1 MSLVSWFKVPATKID
16 ELPPGT
22 LVLIDGTTFIRME
35 DDIPRHVTGC
45 IFNPVT
51 GNWSHW
57 SRLIVFTKE
66 VDIEYSEKVVY
77 PYKSPAHQN
86 WKITLYI
93 PDNLPK
99 QHTLADLR
107 SPRKS
112 IKKAFDDFIE
122 QLLD

>member
-66 VDIEYSEKVVY
+66 VDVSNE
-77 PYKSPAHQN
+77 P
-86 WKITLYI
+86 T
-93 PDNLPK
+93 
-99 QHTLADLR
+99 
-107 SPRKS
+107 
-112 IKKAFDDFIE
+112 
-122 QLLD
+122 